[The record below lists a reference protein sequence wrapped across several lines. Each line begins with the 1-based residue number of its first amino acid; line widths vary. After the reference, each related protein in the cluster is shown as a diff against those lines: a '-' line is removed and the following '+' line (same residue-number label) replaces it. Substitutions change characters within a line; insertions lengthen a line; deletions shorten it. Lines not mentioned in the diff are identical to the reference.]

1 MGALLLNLVS
11 RTKFGDNARE
21 GVWGPAPTLEWW
33 PAPVLN
39 NFQTARES
47 LMADAEQ
54 EQEDD
59 QNERC
64 AEQPEQDEDH
74 LRLLLYIRVVRSD
87 AVGVRPKPVLRVR

>member
-11 RTKFGDNARE
+11 KKE
-21 GVWGPAPTLEWW
+21 KGPGSAPGPSATY
-33 PAPVLN
+33 ADVLV
-39 NFQTARES
+39 
-47 LMADAEQ
+47 ADAEQ